1 MIPRDIKQSPK
12 TRAANGA
19 GPGGVFGAGSVM
31 ECVGMGENGERVGF
45 INKTG

>member
-1 MIPRDIKQSPK
+1 MIPRDLKQSPK

-19 GPGGVFGAGSVM
+19 GPGGAGSVM

-45 INKTG
+45 INKMG